1 MLRDQETHF
10 LGEIKQLQL
19 QIDQQ
24 ARQFH
29 DEKTQWD
36 SVQVGLEQEIGQLR
50 QQDSTQLQGNLRTVW
65 LQEQEL
71 EWRNKEI
78 AIEQHW
84 QSVLREQETAW
95 ASHQEAEWKNR
106 EIALE
111 QHWQTVLKDREVQW
125 LQQQ

>member
-1 MLRDQETHF
+1 M
-10 LGEIKQLQL
+10 
-19 QIDQQ
+19 
-24 ARQFH
+24 
-29 DEKTQWD
+29 
-36 SVQVGLEQEIGQLR
+36 GLEQEIGQLR